1 MDSILDKT
9 EEKMQKA
16 IDYLCEELAG
26 IRAGRANPAILNKVT
41 VEYYGVQTP
50 LNQIGA
56 ISVPE
61 ARQILITP
69 WDRSLLGAITKA
81 IQVAELGVNPI
92 NDGNGVRL
100 TFPELNEE
108 RRKQIVKEVRAL
120 GEEAKIAIRN
130 VRRDGIDDAK
140 KLKNSGEM
148 TEDELKG
155 AEEKV
160 QKITEIMARFIEMKD
175 RDGKAVLVNLG
186 RVDMVTFD
194 EENGT
199 ATLLTPEGLLT
210 FRIGREEFRK

>member
-1 MDSILDKT
+1 MDYQEI

-16 IDYLCEELAG
+16 IDYLQEELVA

-41 VEYYGVQTP
+41 VDYYGAQTP
-50 LNQIGA
+50 LNQVGA

-69 WDRSLLGAITKA
+69 WDKSLIGPITKA

-100 TFPELNEE
+100 TFPELNED
-108 RRKQIVKEVRAL
+108 RRKQIVKEVKSL
-120 GEEAKIAIRN
+120 GEDAKVAVRN

-140 KLKNSGEM
+140 KQEKAGEI

-155 AEEKV
+155 AEDKI
-160 QKITEIMARFIEMKD
+160 QKITDKYTAKIDEMISAKE
-175 RDGKAVLVNLG
+175 KEVMEV
-186 RVDMVTFD
+186 
-194 EENGT
+194 
-199 ATLLTPEGLLT
+199 
-210 FRIGREEFRK
+210 

>member
-1 MDSILDKT
+1 MNYEEI
-9 EEKMQKA
+9 EEKMNKA
-16 IDYLCEELAG
+16 IDYLCEELAA
-26 IRAGRANPAILNKVT
+26 IRAGRANPAILNKIT
-41 VEYYGVQTP
+41 VDYYGAATP

-108 RRKQIVKEVRAL
+108 RRKQIVKDVRAL

-140 KLKNSGEM
+140 KAQKAGEM

-155 AEEKV
+155 AEEKI
-160 QKITEIMARFIEMKD
+160 QKITDKYTSKVEQVVADKEKEVME
-175 RDGKAVLVNLG
+175 V
-186 RVDMVTFD
+186 
-194 EENGT
+194 
-199 ATLLTPEGLLT
+199 
-210 FRIGREEFRK
+210 

>member
-1 MDSILDKT
+1 MEYQEIED
-9 EEKMQKA
+9 KMQKA
-16 IDYLCEELAG
+16 VDYLCDELAA

-50 LNQIGA
+50 LNQVGA

-69 WDRSLLGAITKA
+69 WDRSLIGPITKA

-108 RRKQIVKEVRAL
+108 RRKQIVKEVRSL
-120 GEEAKIAIRN
+120 GEDAKVVIRN

-148 TEDELKG
+148 TEDELKNS
-155 AEEKV
+155 EEKI
-160 QKITEIMARFIEMKD
+160 QKITDKYVEKVEKVISEKEKEVME
-175 RDGKAVLVNLG
+175 V
-186 RVDMVTFD
+186 
-194 EENGT
+194 
-199 ATLLTPEGLLT
+199 
-210 FRIGREEFRK
+210 